1 MSGSFVSQDVVLKI
15 GHLARIKIP
24 NERVASLAQEM
35 AGILEWVGELNK
47 IDTQDIKPLAN
58 PMQIFIPS
66 TPTQPDEVKDGG
78 YVKEILSNAPE
89 VALDMF
95 VVPKVVE

>member
-1 MSGSFVSQDVVLKI
+1 MSRSPVSQDVVVKI
-15 GHLARIKIP
+15 AQLARINMP
-24 NERVASLAQEM
+24 AERVPSLAQEM

-47 IDTQDIKPLAN
+47 IDTQDVQPLAN
-58 PMQIFIPS
+58 PIQVLISS
-66 TPTQPDEVKDGG
+66 TPTQPDEIKDGG
-78 YVKEILSNAPE
+78 YVQEILSNAPE